1 MTSFL
6 FLGIGSSSII
16 EAAKTFSE
24 DKITFGAFKVKI
36 NNMVKFYN
44 FFFIGRQVSSM
55 KKGKAMMNKNAV
67 FSIFSGC
74 HGEILFNNDDD
85 LGISRDYVLGQIAT
99 LTGVSVV
106 NIEV

>member
-1 MTSFL
+1 
-6 FLGIGSSSII
+6 
-16 EAAKTFSE
+16 
-24 DKITFGAFKVKI
+24 
-36 NNMVKFYN
+36 
-44 FFFIGRQVSSM
+44 M
-55 KKGKAMMNKNAV
+55 KKGKAMMSKNAV